1 MHEYCQRR
9 RLLEKK
15 GMKRAVEVLERQK
28 VEKQQKVEEK
38 VAEAKAARAR
48 AKEQG

>member
-1 MHEYCQRR
+1 MYEFCQRR
-9 RLLEKK
+9 RQLEQK
-15 GMKRAVEVLERQK
+15 GMKRAVEVLERK
-28 VEKQQKVEEK
+28 KAEKQQKVEKK